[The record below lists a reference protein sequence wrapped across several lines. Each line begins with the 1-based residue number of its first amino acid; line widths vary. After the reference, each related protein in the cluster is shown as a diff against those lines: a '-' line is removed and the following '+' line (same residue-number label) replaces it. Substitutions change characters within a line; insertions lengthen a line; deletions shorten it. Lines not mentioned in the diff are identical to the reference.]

1 MSKNPYVV
9 TRMEGWER
17 ELVNVMH
24 DIFQTGVEVGQSR
37 EEFSEW
43 MKEEIKIAYEKGF
56 KEGQEIATK
65 AFEGANKKIYE
76 G

>member
-24 DIFQTGVEVGQSR
+24 DIFQTGVEVGQSE

-43 MKEEIKIAYEKGF
+43 MKGEIKIAYEKGF
-56 KEGQEIATK
+56 KEGQETVIK
-65 AFEGANKKIYE
+65 AYENSSKKVYE